1 MHDGVTD
8 VKNRMSGRELRQEV
22 ASQTGA
28 SGCMVLT
35 GLARRLAASLAGV
48 DGDSRQLLGRF
59 ITLAGSQVSGII
71 ERVDRGCY
79 RARQG

>member
-1 MHDGVTD
+1 MHDGVTV
-8 VKNRMSGRELRQEV
+8 VKNRMSGRELRQGV

-28 SGCMVLT
+28 GGCMVLT

-59 ITLAGSQVSGII
+59 TLAGRPVSGII